1 MSPPDR
7 RLRAGSP
14 LAFALVAA
22 GGAVGGT
29 LRLVATVA
37 FGDPTTGFAWA
48 TWTVNVVGCLLLG
61 LLVGRLR
68 DGTAATWV
76 RPALGTGVIGG
87 FTTFSAVTHLAGR
100 TAATGAVATSVTYLV
115 ASVVVGVVAAGLGA
129 ALGSAWALR
138 AAENR

>member
-1 MSPPDR
+1 MSRPDR
-7 RLRAGSP
+7 RLTAGSP
-14 LAFALVAA
+14 LAFGLVAV
-22 GGAVGGT
+22 GGALGGT
-29 LRLVATVA
+29 LRLAAGTA
-37 FGDPTTGFAWA
+37 FGDPTTGFAWT
-48 TWTVNVVGCLLLG
+48 TWTVNVLGCLLLG

-68 DGTAATWV
+68 DGAAATWL

-100 TAATGAVATSVTYLV
+100 TAAEGAAGTSLTYLV

-138 AAENR
+138 AAERR